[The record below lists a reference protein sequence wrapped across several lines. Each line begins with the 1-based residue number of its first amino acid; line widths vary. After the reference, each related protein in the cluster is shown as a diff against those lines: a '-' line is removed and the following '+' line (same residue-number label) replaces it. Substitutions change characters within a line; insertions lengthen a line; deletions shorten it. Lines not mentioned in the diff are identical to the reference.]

1 MNFNPF
7 KEKPKSLE
15 STIMSFTKISHKP
28 FDKDGSAYTRVRQI
42 LMNGT
47 EFEAVWCKHHFHR
60 HCLDNDVRR
69 QVALLRRCEQQQ
81 QKLVAGLKPVN
92 ESILVST
99 IGYEQLAVDLTAF
112 LAQRTKNL
120 AFKDA
125 LDFALLEDFD
135 HLYRYANLMENDT
148 AEHAEKYVG
157 SYTEIMPARPTVAHH
172 RHPYDAVNF
181 PLPKDA
187 SLVDKLDA
195 MIITAAEQQTM
206 NYYMNIAGFYKNT
219 AGKNLYTEIGMIE
232 EQHVTEYGSFLDA
245 TASPFVN
252 LLMHEYTEAYLY
264 YSMSL
269 CETDKDIKSLYEML
283 LEQEIAHLFVAKKL
297 MEKHDKKSYEEVI
310 GEGTFPEPI
319 KLHENINYV
328 RDIIKNTVNNTKVKE
343 GYCLVKDLNDNAD
356 FFKYQNKVCK
366 NVDKASSHLVIKKNI
381 EKNGQDYR
389 FETKEHPLKE
399 LRDRKSDNNTLART
413 K

>member
-28 FDKDGSAYTRVRQI
+28 FDKDGCAYTRVRQI

-47 EFEAVWCKHHFHR
+47 EFEAVWCKHHFHS

-135 HLYRYANLMENDT
+135 HLYR
-148 AEHAEKYVG
+148 
-157 SYTEIMPARPTVAHH
+157 
-172 RHPYDAVNF
+172 
-181 PLPKDA
+181 
-187 SLVDKLDA
+187 
-195 MIITAAEQQTM
+195 
-206 NYYMNIAGFYKNT
+206 
-219 AGKNLYTEIGMIE
+219 
-232 EQHVTEYGSFLDA
+232 
-245 TASPFVN
+245 
-252 LLMHEYTEAYLY
+252 
-264 YSMSL
+264 
-269 CETDKDIKSLYEML
+269 
-283 LEQEIAHLFVAKKL
+283 
-297 MEKHDKKSYEEVI
+297 
-310 GEGTFPEPI
+310 
-319 KLHENINYV
+319 
-328 RDIIKNTVNNTKVKE
+328 
-343 GYCLVKDLNDNAD
+343 
-356 FFKYQNKVCK
+356 
-366 NVDKASSHLVIKKNI
+366 
-381 EKNGQDYR
+381 
-389 FETKEHPLKE
+389 
-399 LRDRKSDNNTLART
+399 
-413 K
+413 